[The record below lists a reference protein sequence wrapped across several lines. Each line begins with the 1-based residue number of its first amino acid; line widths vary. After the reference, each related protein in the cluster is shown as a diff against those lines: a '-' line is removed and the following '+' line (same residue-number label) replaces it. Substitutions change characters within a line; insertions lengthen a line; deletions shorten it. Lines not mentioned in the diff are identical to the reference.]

1 MFSPIMESAIPK
13 LTETS
18 LFQKFDETTGLS
30 NNIKSEITGSK
41 ETLVSPDTLKEIFAL
56 IKLNGDTIA
65 KKAVDAAVSGEIK
78 IIFNKATSKI
88 PPSLPFIIVRQNNK
102 PIAYIFADKVVN
114 NITASSEYVNMMA
127 VMEAAYLA
135 LELQKAPTVFIMNSQ
150 LMLTLCNI
158 YTLMVITPLEQRLYM
173 KGENLT
179 KAMIYVIT
187 HFYNMLRPNESLT
200 ADSIPFKRLLQ
211 DAPDRNMID
220 TIMDDVISNPDKT
233 FMGLLKMIQKI
244 NPIRYKHIDSM
255 YMTYFT
261 ATCGISLI
269 FALENLSYL
278 FLLVTA
284 SSYKSALTAYSL
296 NKVTAMA
303 CKRALT
309 ILANVNID

>member
-1 MFSPIMESAIPK
+1 MESAIPK

>member
-18 LFQKFDETTGLS
+18 LYQKYDETAGLS
-30 NNIKSEITGSK
+30 NIIKSEIKNSK

-56 IKLNGDTIA
+56 IKLNGDSLA
-65 KKAVDAAVSGEIK
+65 KKAVDAAIKGDIK

-88 PPSLPFIIVRQNNK
+88 PPSLPFIVVRQNDK
-102 PIAYIFADKVVN
+102 PVVYIFADKVVN
-114 NITASSEYVNMMA
+114 NITAASEYVNMMT

-135 LELQKAPTVFIMNSQ
+135 LGITKAPTVFTMNSQ

-158 YTLMVITPLEQRLYM
+158 YTLMVIAPLEQRLYM

-187 HFYNMLRPNESLT
+187 HFYNMFRPSESLT
-200 ADSIPFKRLLQ
+200 MESIPFKRLLQ
-211 DAPDRNMID
+211 DLPEPSMVNA
-220 TIMDDVISNPDKT
+220 IMDDVISNPDKS

-244 NPIRYKHIDSM
+244 NPIRYKNIESM

-261 ATCGISLI
+261 STCGVSLI
-269 FALENLSYL
+269 FAIENIAYL
-278 FLLVTA
+278 FLLIT
-284 SSYKSALTAYSL
+284 SSTYKSAITAYSL
-296 NKVTAMA
+296 NKTVALP
-303 CKRALT
+303 CKKAISMLST
-309 ILANVNID
+309 INID